1 MGKVSVA
8 FSECRAN
15 LPRLTAITASYS
27 RPERSRRPH
36 RRPSGCQKMKSKK
49 VKSTLILLLTAIIW
63 GFAFVAQRA
72 GSEHVGSFTYNA
84 VRFAVG
90 ALSLVPVILIFERGK
105 STPEQRK
112 RTVMYGVIAGVVL
125 FSAANLQQFGILF
138 TQSAG
143 KSAFITGLYTVLVP
157 IVYAFCGKK
166 TGINVWIGAALTVGG
181 LYLLCGSYGSLG
193 LGDLLL
199 FIGTAF
205 WTAHIITLD
214 RAGHGVRAIRFS
226 CIQFSVCAILGFI
239 CAFIFEEV
247 RLDAIRA
254 AAVPI
259 LYGLPAPRSA
269 GRGPDC
275 RIDRSF
281 DGIGLG
287 GDRRRAYPA
296 REYDAPCDR
305 RLRAYILRD
314 RAFAD
319 RDRTKEEPGRR
330 LTKRR
335 TKDEIRKKRH

>member
-1 MGKVSVA
+1 
-8 FSECRAN
+8 
-15 LPRLTAITASYS
+15 
-27 RPERSRRPH
+27 
-36 RRPSGCQKMKSKK
+36 MKSKK

-214 RAGHGVRAIRFS
+214 RAGHGV
-226 CIQFSVCAILGFI
+226 
-239 CAFIFEEV
+239 
-247 RLDAIRA
+247 
-254 AAVPI
+254 
-259 LYGLPAPRSA
+259 
-269 GRGPDC
+269 
-275 RIDRSF
+275 
-281 DGIGLG
+281 
-287 GDRRRAYPA
+287 
-296 REYDAPCDR
+296 
-305 RLRAYILRD
+305 
-314 RAFAD
+314 
-319 RDRTKEEPGRR
+319 
-330 LTKRR
+330 
-335 TKDEIRKKRH
+335 

>member
-1 MGKVSVA
+1 M
-8 FSECRAN
+8 
-15 LPRLTAITASYS
+15 
-27 RPERSRRPH
+27 
-36 RRPSGCQKMKSKK
+36 
-49 VKSTLILLLTAIIW
+49 
-63 GFAFVAQRA
+63 
-72 GSEHVGSFTYNA
+72 
-84 VRFAVG
+84 
-90 ALSLVPVILIFERGK
+90 
-105 STPEQRK
+105 
-112 RTVMYGVIAGVVL
+112 
-125 FSAANLQQFGILF
+125 
-138 TQSAG
+138 
-143 KSAFITGLYTVLVP
+143 
-157 IVYAFCGKK
+157 
-166 TGINVWIGAALTVGG
+166 WIGAALTVGG

-259 LYGLPAPRSA
+259 LYGGVMSSGVAYTCQLLGQRDADPTAASIVLSTESVWAAIGGALILHENMTPPA
-269 GRGPDC
+269 
-275 RIDRSF
+275 
-281 DGIGLG
+281 IGGCVLIFCG
-287 GDRRRAYPA
+287 
-296 REYDAPCDR
+296 
-305 RLRAYILRD
+305 D

-335 TKDEIRKKRH
+335 TKDEIRKKDIEKASRGKTEKSAAGGSFCLHG

>member
-1 MGKVSVA
+1 MS
-8 FSECRAN
+8 
-15 LPRLTAITASYS
+15 
-27 RPERSRRPH
+27 
-36 RRPSGCQKMKSKK
+36 KMKSKK

-247 RLDAIRA
+247 RHDAIRA

-259 LYGLPAPRSA
+259 LYGGVMSSGVAYTCQLLGQRDADPTAASIVLSTESVWAAIGGALILHENMTPPAI
-269 GRGPDC
+269 GGC
-275 RIDRSF
+275 VLIF
-281 DGIGLG
+281 CGIVLSQIVIG
-287 GDRRRAYPA
+287 
-296 REYDAPCDR
+296 
-305 RLRAYILRD
+305 
-314 RAFAD
+314 
-319 RDRTKEEPGRR
+319 
-330 LTKRR
+330 
-335 TKDEIRKKRH
+335 RKKNPDAD

>member
-1 MGKVSVA
+1 MGLRVRRSA
-8 FSECRAN
+8 R
-15 LPRLTAITASYS
+15 RLGT
-27 RPERSRRPH
+27 RRIVH
-36 RRPSGCQKMKSKK
+36 
-49 VKSTLILLLTAIIW
+49 
-63 GFAFVAQRA
+63 
-72 GSEHVGSFTYNA
+72 HNA

-254 AAVPI
+254 GCADT
-259 LYGLPAPRSA
+259 L
-269 GRGPDC
+269 
-275 RIDRSF
+275 
-281 DGIGLG
+281 
-287 GDRRRAYPA
+287 RRRDVERVAYTATGQRDADPTA
-296 REYDAPCDR
+296 ASIVLSAMVWAAIGGALSCTKNDAPAIGGCV
-305 RLRAYILRD
+305 LIFCGIVLSQIVI
-314 RAFAD
+314 
-319 RDRTKEEPGRR
+319 G
-330 LTKRR
+330 
-335 TKDEIRKKRH
+335 RKKNPDAD

>member
-1 MGKVSVA
+1 
-8 FSECRAN
+8 
-15 LPRLTAITASYS
+15 
-27 RPERSRRPH
+27 
-36 RRPSGCQKMKSKK
+36 MKSKK

-181 LYLLCGSYGSLG
+181 LYLLCGSYAPVHRYGILDGAHNHTRPRGSRCAR
-193 LGDLLL
+193 DPL
-199 FIGTAF
+199 FVHTVFGMRYPRLHLRVYLRGGT
-205 WTAHIITLD
+205 
-214 RAGHGVRAIRFS
+214 
-226 CIQFSVCAILGFI
+226 
-239 CAFIFEEV
+239 
-247 RLDAIRA
+247 
-254 AAVPI
+254 P
-259 LYGLPAPRSA
+259 
-269 GRGPDC
+269 
-275 RIDRSF
+275 
-281 DGIGLG
+281 
-287 GDRRRAYPA
+287 
-296 REYDAPCDR
+296 
-305 RLRAYILRD
+305 
-314 RAFAD
+314 
-319 RDRTKEEPGRR
+319 
-330 LTKRR
+330 
-335 TKDEIRKKRH
+335 